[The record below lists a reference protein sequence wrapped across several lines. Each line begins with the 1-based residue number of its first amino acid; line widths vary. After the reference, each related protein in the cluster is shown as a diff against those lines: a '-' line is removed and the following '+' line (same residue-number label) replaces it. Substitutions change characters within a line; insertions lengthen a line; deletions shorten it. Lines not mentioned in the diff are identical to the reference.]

1 MLGASRISKLR
12 VIVISDVRA
21 SRVISDFDPSLSS
34 DNDADSN
41 LSNISPPGNMQMC
54 RKDFRIGTPTIFC
67 GWKG

>member
-21 SRVISDFDPSLSS
+21 SRVISDFDPSLFS

-54 RKDFRIGTPTIFC
+54 IEKAVQQTISSNFR
-67 GWKG
+67 